1 MDRTYSV
8 LDPGSPYVPYRNNYG
23 NNNENESENNSVAVL
38 SRSQS
43 RSQSPYPNMNMTLS
57 LSEEKMEMEMDDAFK
72 ELIEASE
79 RRYEVRTYSVIT
91 VRTIEKLSIF
101 FYSL

>member
-23 NNNENESENNSVAVL
+23 NNNDNESENNSVAVL

-43 RSQSPYPNMNMTLS
+43 RSQSPYPNMS
-57 LSEEKMEMEMDDAFK
+57 LSEEKMEIEEMDVAFK

-79 RRYEVRTYSVIT
+79 RRYEVRTV
-91 VRTIEKLSIF
+91 
-101 FYSL
+101 SLLYEI

>member
-8 LDPGSPYVPYRNNYG
+8 LDPGSPYVPYRNNFG

-43 RSQSPYPNMNMTLS
+43 RSQSPYPSLS
-57 LSEEKMEMEMDDAFK
+57 LSEEKMEIEEMDVALR

-79 RRYEVRTYSVIT
+79 RRYEVRA
-91 VRTIEKLSIF
+91 LSLM
-101 FYSL
+101 YEL